1 MTSAESAAPAGPAT
15 LFVVDVTY
23 CKPLEE
29 IDALLAGHVAFLD
42 RHYSAGTFLVSGRK
56 VPRTGGVILAR
67 AGSREFLAAIL
78 EEDPFHRAGAAD
90 YAVTEFQPTKAA
102 EALAGLLPPVG

>member
-1 MTSAESAAPAGPAT
+1 MTSTEGTAPAGPT
-15 LFVVDVTY
+15 SLFVVDVTY
-23 CKPLEE
+23 RRPLEE

-42 RHYSAGTFLVSGRK
+42 RHYLAGTFLLSGRK

-67 AGSREFLAAIL
+67 AANRESLAAIL
-78 EEDPFHRAGAAD
+78 AEDPFHAAGAAD

-102 EALAGLLPPVG
+102 DALAGLLPPAR